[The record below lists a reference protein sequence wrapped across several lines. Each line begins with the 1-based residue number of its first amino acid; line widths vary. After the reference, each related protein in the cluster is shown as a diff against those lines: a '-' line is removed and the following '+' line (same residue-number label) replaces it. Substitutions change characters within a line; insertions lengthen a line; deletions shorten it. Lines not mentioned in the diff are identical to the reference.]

1 MPKKLLFLLFWLVFP
16 GSFLGSLKPTSLI
29 DVKVNEAISFFP
41 QGILFYLKL
50 DSNQVIEKAA
60 LRYWTNGQSCQTS
73 GVVHQFSFD
82 PTQSLD
88 LNWEWNLGTSGTIP
102 PGTIVYYS
110 WEITDNLGNLTEIP
124 AQSLVFNDD
133 RHTWKSLVQGEITL
147 QWYQGT
153 QSFGQSL
160 MSIITQSLDRLAN
173 QMGAQPQG
181 SIWITIYPTVEE
193 VREFLL
199 QTYEWTGGVAF
210 PQFGGIVTS
219 IVAGEE
225 SWAESVLPHEIA
237 HLVVGAATFNCY
249 GTRLPTW
256 MEEGLAVFAENNL
269 TQTDRDQVFE
279 GLKNGTLPPLRA
291 LTQGFSEKSNL
302 ANLEYLQSGVVV
314 DFMLTHYDR
323 GNMSAL
329 FTAIK
334 NGFLIDEALLQ
345 VYGVDTNGLEAAW
358 RESLGLPFTSVA
370 STDSTNSVQTSTP
383 IPTFAL
389 WTPIPRATIEVSET
403 PQPIFTATPW
413 PITATSDLSQG
424 FSVTPVETNTAQP
437 SNKGTSSFPSCGLGA
452 AGIVSTV
459 IWIRRRR
466 V

>member
-1 MPKKLLFLLFWLVFP
+1 MPKKVFLLLFWLILP
-16 GSFLGSLKPTSLI
+16 GSFLGAFKPTSLI
-29 DVKVNEAISFFP
+29 DVKVNEAINFFP
-41 QGILFYLKL
+41 QGILFYLKI
-50 DSNQVIEKAA
+50 DSDQVIEKAA

-82 PTQSLD
+82 PAKSLD
-88 LNWEWNLGTSGTIP
+88 LNWEWSLSMSGTIP
-102 PGTIVYYS
+102 PGTVVYYS

-147 QWYQGT
+147 QWYQGD

-160 MSIITQSLDRLAN
+160 MAIITQSLDRLAN

-181 SIWITIYPTVEE
+181 SIWITIYPTVDE

-219 IVAGEE
+219 IVSGEE
-225 SWAESVLPHEIA
+225 DWAESVLPHEIA

-256 MEEGLAVFAENNL
+256 LEEGLAVFSENNL
-269 TQTDRDQVFE
+269 TQTDRDQVYE
-279 GLKNGTLPPLRA
+279 ALKNETLPPLRA

-302 ANLEYLQSGVVV
+302 ANLEYLQGGVVV

-323 GNMSAL
+323 GNMSDL
-329 FTAIK
+329 FAAIK

-345 VYGVDTNGLEAAW
+345 TYGVDTNGLESAW
-358 RESLGLPFTSVA
+358 RESLGLPFSSVS
-370 STDSTNSVQTSTP
+370 STDSPDSAQTSTP
-383 IPTFAL
+383 IPTFSL
-389 WTPIPRATIEVSET
+389 WTPISRATTEVSVT
-403 PQPIFTATPW
+403 PQPTITTTPF
-413 PITATSDLSQG
+413 PVTATSDLAQG
-424 FSVTPVETNTAQP
+424 LSATPVETNTALP
-437 SNKGTSSFPSCGLGA
+437 SNHGSSFPSCGLGA

-466 V
+466 G